1 VPILRLDGWIGLSN
15 KVINYA
21 STFQGANVPGTNIKQ
36 VEATE
41 RSSLIKVSS
50 YSIDLD
56 LTTGAENFRVKTTV
70 KFAGLKPGATTY
82 IDCVGSTV
90 ISSKL
95 NGVDFDPKF
104 DGETIYLPALAAE
117 NLLEIEHDGI
127 YSNSGEGLHRFVDPA
142 DNEVYLYTQF
152 ETGDARRMYA
162 CFDQPDQ
169 KATFRISTI
178 SPKHWE
184 VISNYGIESTK
195 ELDGEKKFIQ
205 FAESQ
210 VISTYVTAIVAG
222 AYTSVHDEYKGEK
235 TIPLGIYARKSFFQY
250 VDAANIFEVTK
261 QGFAYFE
268 KTFGLAYPF
277 GKYDQIAVAEY
288 NWGAMEN
295 VGCVTFHE
303 DVLIFRSKV
312 TERNYVSRA
321 TTIHHEMAHM
331 WFGDLVTMKWWE
343 DLWLNESF
351 AEWASYQS
359 VSESTKYKEA
369 WTEFNSLRKNWAYR
383 VDQLTTTH
391 PIATEMEDLDAVRTN
406 FDGISYAKGA
416 SVLQQLVAHVGR
428 DNFLKGLRLYFA
440 KHAYGNTTLKDL
452 IDQLE
457 AASGR
462 DLTPWVST
470 WLRTAGVNT
479 LRPVI
484 AIDGDMYKS
493 ISIKQEVPTMPV
505 GSTELRPHRLHVGL
519 FDINAGKLSR
529 RTSVELDIAGALTE
543 VTELAGQKLAD
554 LVLINDKD
562 QTYAKLRFDDR
573 SIATMKSHLGTLDDS
588 LARGLIWA
596 SLWDSCRDGE
606 LSATDYIAIALSA
619 LATESDI
626 SIVSA
631 TLMQIDTAIWA
642 YAHPSH
648 REALRLQVA
657 SAVEAMLDAAKSGSD
672 HQMQFAR
679 GFANN
684 AVTPA
689 QFERIKAMLSGSING
704 LVIDAEIRWYL
715 FLCGVK
721 RGVFGAAD
729 IESESAKDATA
740 HGKQYTAYAYA
751 ALPNKAAKAEAF
763 KSITTDN
770 LSNTIHA
777 YKCRGF
783 NENIHHELL
792 ADFVDQY
799 FDVLLKVWETKGF
812 EIAETTATL
821 LFPTWVISDATVK
834 KAQHWLDFTG
844 KDASNALRRTI
855 LEGRDAMTRALK
867 AQAADL

>member
-1 VPILRLDGWIGLSN
+1 
-15 KVINYA
+15 
-21 STFQGANVPGTNIKQ
+21 VPGTNIKQ
-36 VEATE
+36 VEAAE
-41 RSSLIKVSS
+41 RSEIIKVSS
-50 YSIDLD
+50 YAIDLD

-82 IDCVGSTV
+82 IDCVGARV
-90 ISSKL
+90 ISAKL
-95 NGVDFDPKF
+95 NGADFDPRF

-117 NLLEIEHDGI
+117 NVLEIEHDGV

-142 DNEVYLYTQF
+142 DDEVYLYTQF

-169 KATFRISTI
+169 KATFAISTI
-178 SPKHWE
+178 TPAHWE
-184 VISNYGIESTK
+184 IISNYAVESTK
-195 ELDGEKKFIQ
+195 ELGNQKKFTQ
-205 FAESQ
+205 FATSQ

-222 AYTSVHDEYKGEK
+222 AYTCVHDEYKGEK
-235 TIPLGIYARKSFFQY
+235 TIPLGIYARKSFFKH
-250 VDAANIFEVTK
+250 VDAENIFEVTK

-331 WFGDLVTMKWWE
+331 WFGDLVTMQWWN

-359 VSESTKYKEA
+359 VSESTKYTEA

-428 DNFLKGLRLYFA
+428 DNFITGLRRYFA
-440 KHAYGNTTLKDL
+440 KHAFGNTTLKDL

-462 DLTPWVST
+462 DLTPWVAT

-484 AIDGDMYKS
+484 TQSGDTYTS
-493 ISIKQEVPTMPV
+493 LSIKQEAPTMPV
-505 GSTELRPHRLHVGL
+505 GSTELRPHRLHMGL
-519 FDINAGKLSR
+519 FDIQGEKLVR

-543 VTELAGQKLAD
+543 VTAFAGQKSAD

-562 QTYAKLRFDDR
+562 QSYAKLRFDER
-573 SIATMKSHLGTLDDS
+573 SIATMKSHLGSLDDS

-606 LSATDYIAIALSA
+606 LSATDYIAIALAA
-619 LATESDI
+619 LKTESDI

-631 TLMQIDTAIWA
+631 TLGQIDTALWA

-648 REALRLQVA
+648 RAALRLQVA
-657 SAVEAMLDAAKSGSD
+657 TAIEAALDAAKAGSD
-672 HQMQFAR
+672 HQLQFAK
-679 GFANN
+679 GFANT
-684 AVTPA
+684 AITPA
-689 QFERIKAMLSGSING
+689 QLARIAAMLGGSIAG
-704 LVIDAEIRWYL
+704 LTIDAELRWFL
-715 FLCGVK
+715 FICGVK
-721 RGVFGAAD
+721 RGVFGPAD
-729 IESESAKDATA
+729 IENELALDKTA
-740 HGKQYTAYAYA
+740 HGKQYGAMAYAQI
-751 ALPNKAAKAEAF
+751 PSKDAKAKAF
-763 KSITTDN
+763 SAITTAD
-770 LSNTIHA
+770 LSNTIHS
-777 YKCRGF
+777 YTCRGF
-783 NENIHHELL
+783 NDPLHSEILSE
-792 ADFVDQY
+792 FVDEY
-799 FDVLLKVWETKGF
+799 FDVLLKVWETKGY

-821 LFPTWVISDATVK
+821 LFPSWVISDATVA
-834 KAQHWLDFTG
+834 KAQHWLDVTG
-844 KDASNALRRTI
+844 KDASHALRRTI
-855 LEGRDAMTRALK
+855 LESRDAMVRALK
-867 AQAADL
+867 AQAADQ

>member
-1 VPILRLDGWIGLSN
+1 
-15 KVINYA
+15 
-21 STFQGANVPGTNIKQ
+21 VPGTNIKQ
-36 VEATE
+36 VEAAE
-41 RSSLIKVSS
+41 RSAIVKVSS
-50 YSIDLD
+50 YAIDLD

-70 KFAGLKPGATTY
+70 RFAGLKPGATTY
-82 IDCVGSTV
+82 IDCVGARV
-90 ISSKL
+90 ISAKL
-95 NGVDFDPKF
+95 NGADFDPRF

-117 NLLEIEHDGI
+117 NVLEIEHDGV

-142 DNEVYLYTQF
+142 DDEVYLYTQF

-169 KATFRISTI
+169 KATFAISTI
-178 SPKHWE
+178 TPAHWE
-184 VISNYGIESTK
+184 IISNYAVESTK
-195 ELDGEKKFIQ
+195 ELVNQKKFTQ
-205 FAESQ
+205 FATSQ

-235 TIPLGIYARKSFFQY
+235 TIPLGIYARKSFFKH
-250 VDAANIFEVTK
+250 VDAENIFEVTK

-331 WFGDLVTMKWWE
+331 WFGDLVTMQWWN

-359 VSESTKYKEA
+359 VSESTKYTEA

-428 DNFLKGLRLYFA
+428 DNFITGLRRYFA
-440 KHAYGNTTLKDL
+440 KHAFGNTTLKDL

-462 DLTPWVST
+462 DLTPWVAT

-484 AIDGDMYKS
+484 TLNGDTYTS
-493 ISIKQEVPTMPV
+493 LSIKQEAPTMPV

-519 FDINAGKLSR
+519 FDIQGQKLVR

-543 VTELAGQKLAD
+543 VTAFAGQKSAD

-562 QTYAKLRFDDR
+562 QSYAKLRFDER
-573 SIATMKSHLGTLDDS
+573 SIATMKSHLGSLDDS

-606 LSATDYIAIALSA
+606 LSATDYIAIALTA
-619 LATESDI
+619 LKTESDI

-631 TLMQIDTAIWA
+631 TLGQIDTALWA
-642 YAHPSH
+642 YVHPSH
-648 REALRLQVA
+648 RAALRLQVA
-657 SAVEAMLDAAKSGSD
+657 TAIEAALDAAKAGSD
-672 HQMQFAR
+672 HQLQFAK
-679 GFANN
+679 GFANT
-684 AVTPA
+684 AITPA
-689 QFERIKAMLSGSING
+689 QLARIAAMLAGSITG
-704 LVIDAEIRWYL
+704 LTIDAELRWFL
-715 FLCGVK
+715 FICGVK
-721 RGVFGAAD
+721 RGVFGPSD
-729 IESESAKDATA
+729 IETELALDKTA
-740 HGKQYTAYAYA
+740 HGKQYGAMAYAQI
-751 ALPNKAAKAEAF
+751 PSKGAKAKAF
-763 KSITTDN
+763 SSITTAD
-770 LSNTIHA
+770 LSNTIHS
-777 YKCRGF
+777 YTCRGF
-783 NENIHHELL
+783 NDPLHSEILS
-792 ADFVDQY
+792 DFVDEY
-799 FDVLLKVWETKGF
+799 FDVLLKVWETKGY

-821 LFPTWVISDATVK
+821 LFPSWVINDATVA
-834 KAQHWLDFTG
+834 KAQHWLDVTG
-844 KDASNALRRTI
+844 KEASHALRRTI
-855 LEGRDAMTRALK
+855 LESRDAMVRALK
-867 AQAADL
+867 AQAADQ

>member
-1 VPILRLDGWIGLSN
+1 M
-15 KVINYA
+15 
-21 STFQGANVPGTNIKQ
+21 PGTNIKQ
-36 VEATE
+36 VEAAE
-41 RSSLIKVSS
+41 RSTIVKAES
-50 YSIDLD
+50 YRIDLD
-56 LTTGAENFRVKTTV
+56 LTTGAENFRVKTTI

-82 IDCVGSTV
+82 IDCVGSKV
-90 ISSKL
+90 HSAKL

-104 DGETIYLPALAAE
+104 DGETIYLPPLAAE
-117 NLLEIEHDGI
+117 NVLEIEHDGI

-142 DNEVYLYTQF
+142 DNEGYLYTQF

-169 KATFRISTI
+169 KATFTISTI
-178 SPKHWE
+178 TPKHWE

-195 ELDGEKKFIQ
+195 ELDGDRKFIQ
-205 FAESQ
+205 FAQSQ

-222 AYTSVHDEYKGEK
+222 AYMSVHDEYKGEK
-235 TIPLGIYARKSFFQY
+235 TIPLGIYARKSFFKY
-250 VDAANIFEVTK
+250 VDAENIFEVTK

-428 DNFLKGLRLYFA
+428 DNFIKGLRLYFS

-452 IDQLE
+452 IVELE

-484 AIDGDMYKS
+484 AIEGDTYKS
-493 ISIKQEVPTMPV
+493 IAIKQEVPTMPL
-505 GSTELRPHRLHVGL
+505 GSKELRPHRLHVGL
-519 FDINAGKLSR
+519 FDIQGNKLTR
-529 RTSVELDIAGALTE
+529 RTSVELDVAGELTE
-543 VTELAGQKLAD
+543 VSALAGQKVAD

-562 QTYAKLRFDDR
+562 QTYAKLRFDER
-573 SIATMKSHLGTLDDS
+573 SIATMKSHLGNLDDS

-606 LSATDYIAIALSA
+606 LSTTDYITIALNA
-619 LATESDI
+619 LKTESDI

-631 TLMQIDTAIWA
+631 TLMQIDTALWS
-642 YAHPSH
+642 YANPAN

-657 SAVEAMLDAAKSGSD
+657 NAVEAMLDASQSGSD
-672 HQMQFAR
+672 HQLAFAR
-679 GFANN
+679 GFANF

-689 QFERIKAMLSGSING
+689 QLERIKSILGGSVNG
-704 LVIDAEIRWYL
+704 LVIDADIRWYL
-715 FLCGVK
+715 FISGVK
-721 RGVFGAAD
+721 RGVFGPAE
-729 IESESAKDATA
+729 IEAESAKDNTA
-740 HGKQYTAYAYA
+740 HGKQYTAQAYA
-751 ALPNKAAKAEAF
+751 AIPTKEAKAKAF
-763 KSITTDN
+763 KSVTTDN

-777 YKCRGF
+777 YTCQGF
-783 NENIHHELL
+783 NQSIHHEIL
-792 ADFVDQY
+792 ANFVDDY
-799 FDVLLKVWETKGF
+799 FDAILKVWETKGF

-821 LFPTWVISDATVK
+821 MFPSWVISEETLA
-834 KAQHWLDFTG
+834 KAQNWLDVTG
-844 KDASNALRRTI
+844 KDASNALRRSVT
-855 LEGRDAMTRALK
+855 EGRDAMSRALK
-867 AQAADL
+867 ARLADK

>member
-1 VPILRLDGWIGLSN
+1 M
-15 KVINYA
+15 
-21 STFQGANVPGTNIKQ
+21 PGTNIKQ
-36 VEATE
+36 VEAAE
-41 RSSLIKVSS
+41 RSALIQVSS
-50 YSIDLD
+50 YAIDLD

-70 KFAGLKPGATTY
+70 TFAGLKPGATTY
-82 IDCVGSTV
+82 IDCVGARV
-90 ISSKL
+90 ISAKL
-95 NGVDFDPKF
+95 NGAEFDPRF

-117 NLLEIEHDGI
+117 NVLEIEHDGV

-142 DNEVYLYTQF
+142 DDEVYLYTQF

-169 KATFRISTI
+169 KATFAISTI
-178 SPKHWE
+178 TPDHWE
-184 VISNYGIESTK
+184 IISNYAIESTK
-195 ELDGEKKFIQ
+195 DLGGKKKFTQ
-205 FAESQ
+205 FATSQ

-235 TIPLGIYARKSFFQY
+235 TIPLGIYARKSFFKH

-331 WFGDLVTMKWWE
+331 WFGDLVTMQWWN

-359 VSESTKYKEA
+359 VSESTKYTEA

-428 DNFLKGLRLYFA
+428 DNFITGLRRYFA
-440 KHAYGNTTLKDL
+440 KHAFGNTTLKDL

-462 DLTPWVST
+462 DLTPWVAT

-484 AIDGDMYKS
+484 ALNGDTYTS
-493 ISIKQEVPTMPV
+493 LSIKQEVPTMPV

-519 FDINAGKLSR
+519 FDIQGSKLVR

-543 VTELAGQKLAD
+543 VTAFTGQKSAD

-562 QTYAKLRFDDR
+562 QSYAKLRFDER
-573 SIATMKSHLGTLDDS
+573 SIATMKSHLGSLDDS

-606 LSATDYIAIALSA
+606 LSATDYIAIALTA
-619 LATESDI
+619 LKTESDI

-631 TLMQIDTAIWA
+631 TLGQIDTALWA

-648 REALRLQVA
+648 RPALRLQVA
-657 SAVEAMLDAAKSGSD
+657 TAIEAALDAAQAGSD
-672 HQMQFAR
+672 HQLQFAK
-679 GFANN
+679 GFANT
-684 AVTPA
+684 AITPA
-689 QFERIKAMLSGSING
+689 QLARIAAMLAGSITG
-704 LVIDAEIRWYL
+704 LTIDAELRWFL
-715 FLCGVK
+715 FICGVK
-721 RGVFGAAD
+721 RGVFGATD
-729 IESESAKDATA
+729 IENELALDKTA
-740 HGKQYTAYAYA
+740 HGKQYGAMAYAQI
-751 ALPNKAAKAEAF
+751 PNKDAKAKAF
-763 KSITTDN
+763 SSITTDD
-770 LSNTIHA
+770 LSNTIHS
-777 YKCRGF
+777 YTCRGF
-783 NENIHHELL
+783 NDPLHSDILRE
-792 ADFVDQY
+792 FVDQY
-799 FDVLLKVWETKGF
+799 FDVLLKIWQTKGY

-821 LFPTWVISDATVK
+821 LFPSWVISDATVA
-834 KAQHWLDFTG
+834 KAQHWLDVTG
-844 KDASNALRRTI
+844 KGASHALRRTI
-855 LEGRDAMTRALK
+855 LESRDAMVRALK
-867 AQAADL
+867 AQAADK

>member
-1 VPILRLDGWIGLSN
+1 M
-15 KVINYA
+15 
-21 STFQGANVPGTNIKQ
+21 PGTNIKQ
-36 VEATE
+36 AEAIE
-41 RSSLIKVSS
+41 RSALVKVKS
-50 YSIDLD
+50 YRIDLD
-56 LTTGAENFRVKTTV
+56 LTTGAENFRVITTIS
-70 KFAGLKPGATTY
+70 FAGLKPGASTY
-82 IDCVGSTV
+82 IDCVGSKV
-90 ISSKL
+90 ISASL
-95 NGVDFDPKF
+95 NGVDFDPNF
-104 DGETIYLPALAAE
+104 DGETIYIPEIAAE
-117 NLLEIEHDGI
+117 NVLVIEHDGV
-127 YSNSGEGLHRFVDPA
+127 YSNTGEGLHRFVDPV

-169 KATFRISTI
+169 KATFTISTI
-178 SPKHWE
+178 TPKHWE

-195 ELDGEKKFIQ
+195 GLDGDRKFIQ
-205 FAESQ
+205 FAQSQ

-222 AYTSVHDEYKGEK
+222 PYTSVHDEYKGEK

-250 VDAANIFEVTK
+250 VDAENIFEVTK

-331 WFGDLVTMKWWE
+331 WFGDLVTMKWWD

-359 VSESTKYKEA
+359 VSESTKYKQA

-391 PIATEMEDLDAVRTN
+391 PIATEMVDLDAVRTN

-428 DNFLKGLRLYFA
+428 DNFIKGLRLYFA
-440 KHAYGNTTLKDL
+440 KHAFGNTTLKDL

-484 AIDGDMYKS
+484 EVSGDTYAS
-493 ISIKQEVPTMPV
+493 ISIQQEVPTMPV
-505 GSTELRPHRLHVGL
+505 GSTELRSHRLHVGL
-519 FDINAGKLSR
+519 FDIVGDKLTR
-529 RTSVELDIAGALTE
+529 RTSVELDVEGALTE
-543 VTELAGQKLAD
+543 VKALASAKVAD

-562 QTYAKLRFDDR
+562 QTYAKLRFDHR
-573 SIATMKSHLGTLDDS
+573 SIATMKSHLGSLDDS

-606 LSATDYIAIALSA
+606 LSATDYVTIALNA
-619 LATESDI
+619 LKSESDI

-642 YAHPSH
+642 YANPTKRDALRAHVGQSV
-648 REALRLQVA
+648 EALLDA
-657 SAVEAMLDAAKSGSD
+657 SAAGSD
-672 HQMQFAR
+672 HQMAFAR
-679 GFANN
+679 AFANF
-684 AVTPA
+684 AFTPA
-689 QFERIKAMLSGSING
+689 HYDRIKAILDGSING
-704 LVIDAEIRWYL
+704 LVIDAEIRWYI
-715 FLCGVK
+715 FICGVK
-721 RGVFGAAD
+721 RGLFGPAD
-729 IESESAKDATA
+729 IQAESKKDETA
-740 HGKQYTAYAYA
+740 HGKQYTARANA
-751 ALPNKAAKAEAF
+751 SMPSKDAKLKAF
-763 KSITTDN
+763 NSITTDN
-770 LSNTIHA
+770 LSNTIHS
-777 YKCRGF
+777 YTCLGF
-783 NENIHHELL
+783 NENIHHDVL
-792 ADFVDQY
+792 ADFVDPY
-799 FDVLLKVWETKGF
+799 FDSMLKVWETKGY

-821 LFPTWVISDATVK
+821 LFPTWVITPETLAKSE
-834 KAQHWLDFTG
+834 HWLNVTG
-844 KDASNALRRTI
+844 KDAAHSLRRAIT
-855 LEGRDAMTRALK
+855 EGRDAMARALK
-867 AQAADL
+867 ARSADK

>member
-1 VPILRLDGWIGLSN
+1 M
-15 KVINYA
+15 
-21 STFQGANVPGTNIKQ
+21 PGTNIKQ
-36 VEATE
+36 VEAAE
-41 RSSLIKVSS
+41 RSTIIKAQS
-50 YSIDLD
+50 YRIDLD
-56 LTTGAENFRVKTTV
+56 LTTGAENFRVKTTIH
-70 KFAGLKPGATTY
+70 FAGLKPGASTF
-82 IDCVGSTV
+82 IDCVGSKV
-90 ISSKL
+90 ISAKL
-95 NGVDFDPKF
+95 NGADFDPKF
-104 DGETIYLPALAAE
+104 DGETIYLPPIAAE
-117 NLLEIEHDGI
+117 NVLEIEHDGI

-169 KATFRISTI
+169 KATFTISTI
-178 SPKHWE
+178 TPKHWE
-184 VISNYGIESTK
+184 VISNYGIESTH
-195 ELDGEKKFIQ
+195 ELDGNRKFIQ
-205 FAESQ
+205 FAQSQ
-210 VISTYVTAIVAG
+210 VIATYVTAIVAG
-222 AYTSVHDEYKGEK
+222 PYMSVHDEYKGEK
-235 TIPLGIYARKSFFQY
+235 TIPLGIYARKSFFKY
-250 VDAANIFEVTK
+250 VDAENIFEVTK

-331 WFGDLVTMKWWE
+331 WFGDLVTMKWWD

-383 VDQLTTTH
+383 VDQMTTTH

-428 DNFLKGLRLYFA
+428 DNFIKGLRLYFA
-440 KHAYGNTTLKDL
+440 KHAFGNTTLKDL

-479 LRPVI
+479 LRPIIEVN
-484 AIDGDMYKS
+484 GDSYKS
-493 ISIKQEVPTMPV
+493 IAIKQEVPAIPV
-505 GSTELRPHRLHVGL
+505 GSRELRPHRLHVGL
-519 FDINAGKLSR
+519 FDLNGQKLSR
-529 RTSVELDIAGALTE
+529 RTSVELDVAGE
-543 VTELAGQKLAD
+543 VTQVAELAGQKVAD

-573 SIATMKSHLGTLDDS
+573 SISTMKSHLGKLDDS
-588 LARGLIWA
+588 LARGVIWA

-606 LSATDYIAIALSA
+606 LSSSDYVAIALNA
-619 LATESDI
+619 LASESDI

-631 TLMQIDTAIWA
+631 TLMQLDTVLWA
-642 YAHPSH
+642 YADPAK
-648 REALRLQVA
+648 RESLRLLVA
-657 SAVEAMLDAAKSGSD
+657 NAVETMLDASAPGSD
-672 HQMQFAR
+672 HQLAFAR
-679 GFANN
+679 GFANF
-684 AVTPA
+684 AVTPS
-689 QFERIKAMLSGSING
+689 QCERIKAILNGEVNG
-704 LVIDAEIRWYL
+704 LVIDADMRWYL
-715 FLCGVK
+715 FISGVK

-729 IESESAKDATA
+729 IEAESKRDNTA
-740 HGKQYTAYAYA
+740 HGKQYTAQAFA
-751 ALPNKAAKAEAF
+751 AIPTKEAKAKAF
-763 KSITTDN
+763 ASVTTDN

-777 YKCRGF
+777 YTCQGF
-783 NENIHHELL
+783 NQNIHQEIL
-792 ADFVDQY
+792 AEFVDQY
-799 FDVLLKVWETKGF
+799 FDAILKVWETKGY

-821 LFPTWVISDATVK
+821 MFPTWVISEDTVK
-834 KAQHWLDFTG
+834 KAQHWLDVTG
-844 KDASNALRRTI
+844 KDASHALRRSVT
-855 LEGRDAMTRALK
+855 EGRDTMVRALK
-867 AQAADL
+867 ARAADQ

>member
-1 VPILRLDGWIGLSN
+1 M
-15 KVINYA
+15 
-21 STFQGANVPGTNIKQ
+21 PGINIKQ
-36 VEATE
+36 IEAAE
-41 RSSLIKVSS
+41 RSAIIKVSS

-70 KFAGLKPGATTY
+70 KFAGLKPGSTTY
-82 IDCVGSTV
+82 IDCVGAKV
-90 ISSKL
+90 ISAKL
-95 NGVDFDPKF
+95 NGTDFDPKF
-104 DGETIYLPALAAE
+104 DGETIYLPAIAAD
-117 NLLEIEHDGI
+117 NLLEIEHDGV

-142 DNEVYLYTQF
+142 DDEVYLYTQF

-169 KATFRISTI
+169 KATFTISTI
-178 SPKHWE
+178 TPKHWE

-195 ELDGEKKFIQ
+195 EIDTDRKFIQ

-210 VISTYVTAIVAG
+210 IISTYVTAIVAG

-250 VDAANIFEVTK
+250 VDAQNIFEVTK

-331 WFGDLVTMKWWE
+331 WFGDLVTMKWWD

-383 VDQLTTTH
+383 VDQLSTTH
-391 PIATEMEDLDAVRTN
+391 PIATEMADLDAVRTN

-428 DNFLKGLRLYFA
+428 DNFIKGLRLYFS
-440 KHAYGNTTLKDL
+440 KHAFGNTTLTDL
-452 IDQLE
+452 IDELE
-457 AASGR
+457 SASGR

-484 AIDGDMYKS
+484 EIDGDSYKS

-519 FDINAGKLSR
+519 FDIKDGALTR
-529 RTSVELDIAGALTE
+529 RKSVELDVAGALTD
-543 VTELAGQKLAD
+543 VTALAGEKLAD

-562 QTYAKLRFDDR
+562 QSYAKLRFDDR
-573 SIATMKSHLGTLDDS
+573 SLATMKSHLGTLDDS

-606 LSATDYIAIALSA
+606 LSASSYISIALNA
-619 LATESDI
+619 LKTESDI

-642 YAHPSH
+642 YSSDAH
-648 REALRLQVA
+648 REKIRDHVA
-657 SAVEAMLDAAKSGSD
+657 TAVEAMLDRSAAGSD
-672 HQMQFAR
+672 HQLQFAKS
-679 GFANN
+679 FANT
-684 AVTPA
+684 AVTPT
-689 QFERIKAMLSGSING
+689 QFSRIKTILEGSVKG
-704 LVIDAEIRWYL
+704 LVIDAELRWSI
-715 FLCGVK
+715 FISGVK
-721 RGVFGAAD
+721 RGIFTAD
-729 IESESAKDATA
+729 DIDRESELDKTA
-740 HGKQYTAYAYA
+740 HGKQYSAMAHA
-751 ALPNKAAKAEAF
+751 ALPTEAAKKATF
-763 KSITTDN
+763 TSVTIDD
-770 LSNTIHA
+770 LSNTIHS

-783 NENIHHELL
+783 NDPLHTNILTE
-792 ADFVDQY
+792 FVDQY
-799 FDVLLKVWETKGF
+799 FDVLLKVWETKGY

-821 LFPTWVISDATVK
+821 LFPSWVISQQTVE
-834 KAQHWLDFTG
+834 KAEHWLSVTG
-844 KDASNALRRTI
+844 KDASQSLRRTI
-855 LEGRDAMTRALK
+855 LESRDAMTRALK
-867 AQAADL
+867 ARDADK

>member
-1 VPILRLDGWIGLSN
+1 M
-15 KVINYA
+15 
-21 STFQGANVPGTNIKQ
+21 PGTNIKQ
-36 VEATE
+36 AEAIE
-41 RSSLIKVSS
+41 RSALVKVKS
-50 YSIDLD
+50 YRIDLD
-56 LTTGAENFRVKTTV
+56 LTTGAENFRVITTIS
-70 KFAGLKPGATTY
+70 FAGLKPGASTY
-82 IDCVGSTV
+82 IDCVGSKV
-90 ISSKL
+90 ISASL
-95 NGVDFDPKF
+95 NGVDFDPNF
-104 DGETIYLPALAAE
+104 DGETIYIPEIAAE
-117 NLLEIEHDGI
+117 NVLVIEHDGV
-127 YSNSGEGLHRFVDPA
+127 YSNTGEGLHRFVDPV

-169 KATFRISTI
+169 KATFTISTI
-178 SPKHWE
+178 TPKHWE

-195 ELDGEKKFIQ
+195 GLDGDRKFIQ
-205 FAESQ
+205 FAQSQ

-222 AYTSVHDEYKGEK
+222 PYTSVHDEYKGEK

-250 VDAANIFEVTK
+250 VDAENIFEVTK

-331 WFGDLVTMKWWE
+331 WFGDLVTMKWWD

-359 VSESTKYKEA
+359 VSESTKYKQA

-391 PIATEMEDLDAVRTN
+391 PIATEMVDLDAVRTN

-428 DNFLKGLRLYFA
+428 DNFIKGLRLYFA
-440 KHAYGNTTLKDL
+440 KHAFGNTTLKDL

-484 AIDGDMYKS
+484 EVSGDTYAS
-493 ISIKQEVPTMPV
+493 ISIQQEVPTMPV
-505 GSTELRPHRLHVGL
+505 GSTELRSHRLHVGL
-519 FDINAGKLSR
+519 FDIVGDKLTR
-529 RTSVELDIAGALTE
+529 RTSVELDVEGALTE
-543 VTELAGQKLAD
+543 VKALASAKVAD

-562 QTYAKLRFDDR
+562 QTYAKLRFDHR
-573 SIATMKSHLGTLDDS
+573 SIATMKSHLGSLDDS

-606 LSATDYIAIALSA
+606 LSATDYVTIALNA
-619 LATESDI
+619 LKSESDI

-642 YAHPSH
+642 YANPTKRDALRAHVGQSV
-648 REALRLQVA
+648 EALLDA
-657 SAVEAMLDAAKSGSD
+657 SAAGSD
-672 HQMQFAR
+672 HQMAFAR
-679 GFANN
+679 AFANF
-684 AVTPA
+684 AFTPA
-689 QFERIKAMLSGSING
+689 HYDRIKAILDGSING
-704 LVIDAEIRWYL
+704 LVIDAEIRWYI
-715 FLCGVK
+715 FICGVK
-721 RGVFGAAD
+721 RGLFDPAD
-729 IESESAKDATA
+729 IQAESKKDETA
-740 HGKQYTAYAYA
+740 HGKQYTARANA
-751 ALPNKAAKAEAF
+751 SMPSKDAKLKAF
-763 KSITTDN
+763 NSITTDN
-770 LSNTIHA
+770 LSNTIHS
-777 YKCRGF
+777 YTCLGF
-783 NENIHHELL
+783 NENIHHDVL
-792 ADFVDQY
+792 ADFVDPY
-799 FDVLLKVWETKGF
+799 FDSMLKVWETKGY

-821 LFPTWVISDATVK
+821 LFPTWVITPETLAKSE
-834 KAQHWLDFTG
+834 HWLNVTG
-844 KDASNALRRTI
+844 KDAAHSLRRAIT
-855 LEGRDAMTRALK
+855 EGRDAMARALK
-867 AQAADL
+867 ARSADK

>member
-1 VPILRLDGWIGLSN
+1 M
-15 KVINYA
+15 
-21 STFQGANVPGTNIKQ
+21 PGTNIKQ

-41 RSSLIKVSS
+41 RSAIIRVAS
-50 YSIDLD
+50 YAIDLD

-82 IDCVGSTV
+82 IDCVGARV

-95 NGVDFDPKF
+95 NGADFDPRF

-117 NLLEIEHDGI
+117 NILEIEHDGV

-142 DNEVYLYTQF
+142 DDEVYLYTQF

-169 KATFRISTI
+169 KATFAISTI
-178 SPKHWE
+178 TPDHWE
-184 VISNYGIESTK
+184 IISNYAIESTK
-195 ELDGEKKFIQ
+195 DLGSKKKFTQ
-205 FAESQ
+205 FANSQ

-235 TIPLGIYARKSFFQY
+235 TIPLGIYARKSFFKH

-331 WFGDLVTMKWWE
+331 WFGDLVTMQWWN

-359 VSESTKYKEA
+359 VSESTKYTEA

-428 DNFLKGLRLYFA
+428 DNFITGLRRYFA
-440 KHAYGNTTLKDL
+440 KHAFGSTTLKDL

-462 DLTPWVST
+462 DLTPWVAT

-484 AIDGDMYKS
+484 ALAGDTYAS
-493 ISIKQEVPTMPV
+493 LSIKQEVPTMPV

-519 FDINAGKLSR
+519 FDIQGSKLVR

-543 VTELAGQKLAD
+543 VTAFTGQKSAD

-562 QTYAKLRFDDR
+562 QTYAKLRFDER
-573 SIATMKSHLGTLDDS
+573 SIATMKSHLGSLDDS

-606 LSATDYIAIALSA
+606 LSATDYIAIALAA
-619 LATESDI
+619 LKNESDI

-631 TLMQIDTAIWA
+631 TLGQIDTALWA
-642 YAHPSH
+642 YAHPAH
-648 REALRLQVA
+648 RPALRLQVA
-657 SAVEAMLDAAKSGSD
+657 SAIEAALDAAKAGSD
-672 HQMQFAR
+672 HQLQFAK
-679 GFANN
+679 GFANT
-684 AVTPA
+684 AITPE
-689 QFERIKAMLSGSING
+689 QLERIKAILGGSITG
-704 LVIDAEIRWYL
+704 LTIDAELRWFL
-715 FLCGVK
+715 FICGVK
-721 RGVFGAAD
+721 RGVFDPAD
-729 IESESAKDATA
+729 IEKELALDKTA
-740 HGKQYTAYAYA
+740 HGKQYGAMAYAQI
-751 ALPNKAAKAEAF
+751 PSKDAKAKAF
-763 KSITTDN
+763 SSITTDD
-770 LSNTIHA
+770 LSNTIHS

-783 NENIHHELL
+783 NDPLHTEILS
-792 ADFVDQY
+792 DFVDQY
-799 FDVLLKVWETKGF
+799 FDVLLKVWQTKGY

-821 LFPTWVISDATVK
+821 LFPSWVISEATVK
-834 KAQHWLDFTG
+834 KAQHWLDVTG
-844 KDASNALRRTI
+844 KEASHALRRTI
-855 LEGRDAMTRALK
+855 LESRDAMVRALK
-867 AQAADL
+867 AQAADK

>member
-1 VPILRLDGWIGLSN
+1 
-15 KVINYA
+15 
-21 STFQGANVPGTNIKQ
+21 VPGTNIKQ
-36 VEATE
+36 VEAAE
-41 RSSLIKVSS
+41 RSAIIKVSS
-50 YSIDLD
+50 YAIDLD

-70 KFAGLKPGATTY
+70 RFAGLKPGATTY
-82 IDCVGSTV
+82 LDCVGARV
-90 ISSKL
+90 ISAKL
-95 NGVDFDPKF
+95 NGADFDPRF

-117 NLLEIEHDGI
+117 NVLEIEHDGV

-142 DNEVYLYTQF
+142 DDEVYLYTQF

-169 KATFRISTI
+169 KATFAISTI
-178 SPKHWE
+178 TPAHWE
-184 VISNYGIESTK
+184 IISNYAVESTK
-195 ELDGEKKFIQ
+195 DLGNQKKFTQ
-205 FAESQ
+205 FATSQ

-222 AYTSVHDEYKGEK
+222 AYTCVHDEYKGEK
-235 TIPLGIYARKSFFQY
+235 TIPLGIYARKSFFKH
-250 VDAANIFEVTK
+250 VDAENIFEVTK

-331 WFGDLVTMKWWE
+331 WFGDLVTMQWWN

-359 VSESTKYKEA
+359 VSESTKYTEA

-428 DNFLKGLRLYFA
+428 DNFITGLRRYFA
-440 KHAYGNTTLKDL
+440 KHAFGNTTLKDL

-462 DLTPWVST
+462 DLTPWVAT

-484 AIDGDMYKS
+484 AQSGDTYTS
-493 ISIKQEVPTMPV
+493 LSIKQEAPTMPV

-519 FDINAGKLSR
+519 FDIQGQKLVR

-543 VTELAGQKLAD
+543 ITAFAGQKSAD

-562 QTYAKLRFDDR
+562 QSYAKLRFDER
-573 SIATMKSHLGTLDDS
+573 SIATMKSHLGSLDDS

-606 LSATDYIAIALSA
+606 LSATDYIAIALAA
-619 LATESDI
+619 LKTESDI

-631 TLMQIDTAIWA
+631 TLGQIDTALWA

-648 REALRLQVA
+648 RAALRLQVA
-657 SAVEAMLDAAKSGSD
+657 TAIEAALDAAKAGSD
-672 HQMQFAR
+672 HQLQFAK
-679 GFANN
+679 GFANT
-684 AVTPA
+684 AITPA
-689 QFERIKAMLSGSING
+689 QLARIAAMLGGSIAG
-704 LVIDAEIRWYL
+704 LTIDAELRWFL
-715 FLCGVK
+715 FICGVK
-721 RGVFGAAD
+721 RGVFGPAD
-729 IESESAKDATA
+729 IENELALDKTA
-740 HGKQYTAYAYA
+740 HGKQYGAMAYAQI
-751 ALPNKAAKAEAF
+751 PSKDAKAKAF
-763 KSITTDN
+763 SAITTAD
-770 LSNTIHA
+770 LSNTIHS
-777 YKCRGF
+777 YTCRGF
-783 NENIHHELL
+783 NDPLHTEIL
-792 ADFVDQY
+792 ADFVDEY
-799 FDVLLKVWETKGF
+799 FDVLLKVWETKGY

-821 LFPTWVISDATVK
+821 LFPSWVISDATVA
-834 KAQHWLDFTG
+834 KAQHWLDVTG
-844 KDASNALRRTI
+844 KDASHALRRTI
-855 LEGRDAMTRALK
+855 LESRDAMVRALK
-867 AQAADL
+867 AQAADQ

>member
-1 VPILRLDGWIGLSN
+1 M
-15 KVINYA
+15 
-21 STFQGANVPGTNIKQ
+21 PGTNIKQ
-36 VEATE
+36 VEAAE
-41 RSSLIKVSS
+41 RSTIVKAES
-50 YSIDLD
+50 YRIDLD
-56 LTTGAENFRVKTTV
+56 LTTGAENFRVKTTI

-82 IDCVGSTV
+82 IDCVGSKV
-90 ISSKL
+90 HSAKL

-104 DGETIYLPALAAE
+104 DGETIYLPPLAAE
-117 NLLEIEHDGI
+117 NVLEIEHDGI

-169 KATFRISTI
+169 KATFTISTI
-178 SPKHWE
+178 TPKHWE
-184 VISNYGIESTK
+184 VISNYGVESTK
-195 ELDGEKKFIQ
+195 ELDGDRKFIQ
-205 FAESQ
+205 FAQSQ

-222 AYTSVHDEYKGEK
+222 AYMSVHDEYKGEK
-235 TIPLGIYARKSFFQY
+235 TIPLGIYARKSFFKY
-250 VDAANIFEVTK
+250 VDAENIFEVTK

-428 DNFLKGLRLYFA
+428 DNFIKGLRLYFS

-452 IDQLE
+452 IVELE

-462 DLTPWVST
+462 DLAPWVST

-484 AIDGDMYKS
+484 AIEGDTYKS
-493 ISIKQEVPTMPV
+493 IAIKQEVPTMPV
-505 GSTELRPHRLHVGL
+505 GSKELRPHRLHVGL
-519 FDINAGKLSR
+519 FDIQGNKLTR
-529 RTSVELDIAGALTE
+529 RTSVELDVADELTE
-543 VTELAGQKLAD
+543 VSALAGQKVAD

-562 QTYAKLRFDDR
+562 QTYAKLRFDER
-573 SIATMKSHLGTLDDS
+573 SIATMKSHLGNLDDS

-606 LSATDYIAIALSA
+606 LSTTDYITIALNA
-619 LATESDI
+619 LKTESDI

-631 TLMQIDTAIWA
+631 TLMQIDTALWS
-642 YAHPSH
+642 YANPAN

-657 SAVEAMLDAAKSGSD
+657 NAVEAMLDASQSGSD
-672 HQMQFAR
+672 HQLAFSR
-679 GFANN
+679 GFANF

-689 QFERIKAMLSGSING
+689 QFERIKSILGGSVNG
-704 LVIDAEIRWYL
+704 LVIDADIRWYL
-715 FLCGVK
+715 FISGVK
-721 RGVFGAAD
+721 RGVFGPAE
-729 IESESAKDATA
+729 IEAESAKDNTA
-740 HGKQYTAYAYA
+740 HGKQYTAQAYA
-751 ALPNKAAKAEAF
+751 AIPTKEAKAKAF
-763 KSITTDN
+763 KSVTTDN

-777 YKCRGF
+777 YTCQGF
-783 NENIHHELL
+783 NQSIHHEIL
-792 ADFVDQY
+792 ADFVDDY
-799 FDVLLKVWETKGF
+799 FDAILKVWETKGF

-821 LFPTWVISDATVK
+821 MFPSWVISEETLA
-834 KAQHWLDFTG
+834 KAQNWLDVTG
-844 KDASNALRRTI
+844 KDASNALRRSVT
-855 LEGRDAMTRALK
+855 EGRDAMSRALK
-867 AQAADL
+867 ARLADK

>member
-1 VPILRLDGWIGLSN
+1 
-15 KVINYA
+15 
-21 STFQGANVPGTNIKQ
+21 VPGTNIKQ

-41 RSSLIKVSS
+41 RSAIIKVAS
-50 YSIDLD
+50 YAIDLD
-56 LTTGAENFRVKTTV
+56 LTAGAENFRVKTTV
-70 KFAGLKPGATTY
+70 KFTGLKPGATTY
-82 IDCVGSTV
+82 IDCVGARV
-90 ISSKL
+90 ISAKL
-95 NGVDFDPKF
+95 NGADFDPRF

-117 NLLEIEHDGI
+117 NVLEIEHDGV

-142 DNEVYLYTQF
+142 DDEVYLYTQF

-169 KATFRISTI
+169 KATFAISTI
-178 SPKHWE
+178 TPAHWE
-184 VISNYGIESTK
+184 IISNYAVESTK
-195 ELDGEKKFIQ
+195 DLGSKKKFTQ
-205 FAESQ
+205 FATSQ

-235 TIPLGIYARKSFFQY
+235 TIPLGIYARKSFFKH

-331 WFGDLVTMKWWE
+331 WFGDLVTMQWWN

-359 VSESTKYKEA
+359 VSESTKYTEA

-428 DNFLKGLRLYFA
+428 DNFITGLRRYFA
-440 KHAYGNTTLKDL
+440 KHAFGNTTLKDL

-462 DLTPWVST
+462 DLTPWVAT

-484 AIDGDMYKS
+484 TQSGDTYTS
-493 ISIKQEVPTMPV
+493 LSIKQEAPTMPV

-519 FDINAGKLSR
+519 FDIQGEKLVR

-543 VTELAGQKLAD
+543 VTAFAGQKSAD

-562 QTYAKLRFDDR
+562 QSYAKLRFDER
-573 SIATMKSHLGTLDDS
+573 SIATMKSHLGSLDDS

-606 LSATDYIAIALSA
+606 LSATDYIAIALAA
-619 LATESDI
+619 LKTESDI

-631 TLMQIDTAIWA
+631 TLGQIDTALWA

-648 REALRLQVA
+648 RAALRLQVA
-657 SAVEAMLDAAKSGSD
+657 TAIEAALDAAKAGSD
-672 HQMQFAR
+672 HQLQFAK
-679 GFANN
+679 GFANT
-684 AVTPA
+684 AITPA
-689 QFERIKAMLSGSING
+689 QLERIPAMLGGSITG
-704 LVIDAEIRWYL
+704 LTIDAELRWFL
-715 FLCGVK
+715 FICGVK
-721 RGVFGAAD
+721 RGVFGPAD
-729 IESESAKDATA
+729 IESELALDKTA
-740 HGKQYTAYAYA
+740 HGKQYGAMAYAQI
-751 ALPNKAAKAEAF
+751 PSKDAKAKAF
-763 KSITTDN
+763 SSITTAD
-770 LSNTIHA
+770 LSNTIHS
-777 YKCRGF
+777 YTCRGF
-783 NENIHHELL
+783 NDPLHSEILGE
-792 ADFVDQY
+792 FVDEY
-799 FDVLLKVWETKGF
+799 FDVLLKVWQTKGY

-821 LFPTWVISDATVK
+821 LFPSWVISDATVA

-844 KDASNALRRTI
+844 KEASHALRRTI
-855 LEGRDAMTRALK
+855 LESRDAMVRALK
-867 AQAADL
+867 AQAADQ

>member
-1 VPILRLDGWIGLSN
+1 M
-15 KVINYA
+15 
-21 STFQGANVPGTNIKQ
+21 PGTNIKQ
-36 VEATE
+36 VEAAE
-41 RSSLIKVSS
+41 RSAIIKVSS
-50 YSIDLD
+50 YAIDLD

-70 KFAGLKPGATTY
+70 RFAGLKPGATTY
-82 IDCVGSTV
+82 IDCVGARV
-90 ISSKL
+90 ISAKL
-95 NGVDFDPKF
+95 NGADFDPRF

-117 NLLEIEHDGI
+117 NVLEIEHDGV

-142 DNEVYLYTQF
+142 DDEVYLYTQF

-169 KATFRISTI
+169 KATFAISTI
-178 SPKHWE
+178 TPAHWE
-184 VISNYGIESTK
+184 IISNYAVESTK
-195 ELDGEKKFIQ
+195 ELGNQKKFTQ
-205 FAESQ
+205 FATSQ

-222 AYTSVHDEYKGEK
+222 AYTCVHDEYKGEK
-235 TIPLGIYARKSFFQY
+235 TIPLGIYARKSFFKH
-250 VDAANIFEVTK
+250 VDAENIFEVTK

-331 WFGDLVTMKWWE
+331 WFGDLVTMQWWN

-359 VSESTKYKEA
+359 VSESTKYTEA

-428 DNFLKGLRLYFA
+428 DNFITGLRRYFA
-440 KHAYGNTTLKDL
+440 KHAFGNTTLKDL

-462 DLTPWVST
+462 DLTPWVAT

-484 AIDGDMYKS
+484 TQSGDTYTS
-493 ISIKQEVPTMPV
+493 LSIKQEAPTMPV

-519 FDINAGKLSR
+519 FDIQGEKLVR
-529 RTSVELDIAGALTE
+529 RTSAELDIAGVLTE
-543 VTELAGQKLAD
+543 VTAFAGQKSAD

-562 QTYAKLRFDDR
+562 QSYAKLRFDER
-573 SIATMKSHLGTLDDS
+573 SIATMKSHLGSLDDS

-606 LSATDYIAIALSA
+606 LSATDYIAIALAA
-619 LATESDI
+619 LKTESDI

-631 TLMQIDTAIWA
+631 TLGQIDTALWA

-648 REALRLQVA
+648 RAALRLQVA
-657 SAVEAMLDAAKSGSD
+657 TAIEAALDAAKAGSD
-672 HQMQFAR
+672 HQLQFAK
-679 GFANN
+679 GFANT
-684 AVTPA
+684 AITPA
-689 QFERIKAMLSGSING
+689 QLARIAAMLGGSIAG
-704 LVIDAEIRWYL
+704 LTIDAELRWFL
-715 FLCGVK
+715 FICGVK
-721 RGVFGAAD
+721 RGVFGPAD
-729 IESESAKDATA
+729 IENELALDKTA
-740 HGKQYTAYAYA
+740 HGKQYGAMAYAQI
-751 ALPNKAAKAEAF
+751 PNKDAKAKAF
-763 KSITTDN
+763 SAITTAD
-770 LSNTIHA
+770 LSNTIHS
-777 YKCRGF
+777 YTCRGF
-783 NENIHHELL
+783 NDPLHSEILSE
-792 ADFVDQY
+792 FVDEY
-799 FDVLLKVWETKGF
+799 FDVLLKVWETKGY

-821 LFPTWVISDATVK
+821 LFPSWVISDATVA
-834 KAQHWLDFTG
+834 KAQHWLDVTG
-844 KDASNALRRTI
+844 KDASHALRRTI
-855 LEGRDAMTRALK
+855 LESRDAMVRALK
-867 AQAADL
+867 AQAADQ